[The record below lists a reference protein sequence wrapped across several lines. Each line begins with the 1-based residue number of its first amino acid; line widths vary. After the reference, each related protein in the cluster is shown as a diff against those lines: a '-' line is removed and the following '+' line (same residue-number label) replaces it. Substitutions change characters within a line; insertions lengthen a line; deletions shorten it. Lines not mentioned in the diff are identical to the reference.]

1 MIYLGVFK
9 MVNTY
14 PDLFW
19 AYTAVWV
26 ALALYIAFLG
36 RRLSKL
42 ERSLP
47 KDPND
52 TSYQTG
58 CCDTRG

>member
-1 MIYLGVFK
+1 

-19 AYTAVWV
+19 SYTAVWV

-47 KDPND
+47 KDSND
-52 TSYQTG
+52 TSCNAG

>member
-1 MIYLGVFK
+1 

-42 ERSLP
+42 ERLLP
-47 KDPND
+47 KDIND
-52 TSYQTG
+52 APCTTE
-58 CCDTRG
+58 CCDTRS

>member
-1 MIYLGVFK
+1 

-42 ERSLP
+42 ERFLP
-47 KDPND
+47 KDSNN
-52 TSYQTG
+52 TSCNTG
-58 CCDTRG
+58 SCDTRG